1 MPQFNKIFAGTQQSR
16 RRKRSPAPVQDSGLG
31 SAVALLST
39 GATSLAI
46 KAILM
51 MMILQLMLLML
62 TMMMVS
68 SRPDLPFL
76 SLGES
81 FGESLGERPD
91 GAEGG
96 AAAG

>member
-1 MPQFNKIFAGTQQSR
+1 MFAGTRQSR
-16 RRKRSPAPVQDSGLG
+16 RRRKSPAQVQDSGLG

-39 GATSLAI
+39 GATSIAI
-46 KAILM
+46 KTILM
-51 MMILQLMLLML
+51 IKILQLMLLMM

>member
-1 MPQFNKIFAGTQQSR
+1 
-16 RRKRSPAPVQDSGLG
+16 
-31 SAVALLST
+31 
-39 GATSLAI
+39 
-46 KAILM
+46 M
-51 MMILQLMLLML
+51 MMLQRMLPMM
-62 TMMMVS
+62 MMMVS

>member
-1 MPQFNKIFAGTQQSR
+1 MFAGTRRSR
-16 RRKRSPAPVQDSGLG
+16 KRRRSPAPVQDSGLG

-39 GATSLAI
+39 GATSIAI
-46 KAILM
+46 KTILM
-51 MMILQLMLLML
+51 IKILQLMLLMM

>member
-1 MPQFNKIFAGTQQSR
+1 M
-16 RRKRSPAPVQDSGLG
+16 
-31 SAVALLST
+31 VALLST
-39 GATSLAI
+39 GVTSIAI
-46 KAILM
+46 KTILM
-51 MMILQLMLLML
+51 MMMLPMM